1 MYRYQ
6 GECFVYKKIILTAI
20 SSLLL
25 FTLGGCSPS
34 AAPKEPRLFGFTA
47 MDMTD
52 QSFRLALAELEE
64 LVNQNGDSLI
74 TFDPQLDKEKQL
86 QGISDMISQGREVLF
101 LNPVDINGILP
112 ALRECQENG
121 VKIICFDSK
130 VSDASYIETFVGGDN
145 YKMGWLIGD
154 YIKKDFPQGGT
165 LAYLT
170 NPQAGSIL
178 LREQGL
184 LESLEGSNIEVIDVR
199 EISRYEEVLPATEK
213 LLEDNDSIDIIWGF
227 NDDICLMMHSCA
239 VANERQ
245 DQITFYA
252 TGGNPGIL
260 DAVKRGNVR
269 AVSVQSPADWG
280 KVCGELCYKLLDG
293 EEVNSDYLLEASIID
308 TESVNAYEMDQ

>member
-1 MYRYQ
+1 M
-6 GECFVYKKIILTAI
+6 
-20 SSLLL
+20 
-25 FTLGGCSPS
+25 
-34 AAPKEPRLFGFTA
+34 
-47 MDMTD
+47 
-52 QSFRLALAELEE
+52 
-64 LVNQNGDSLI
+64 
-74 TFDPQLDKEKQL
+74 
-86 QGISDMISQGREVLF
+86 
-101 LNPVDINGILP
+101 
-112 ALRECQENG
+112 
-121 VKIICFDSK
+121 
-130 VSDASYIETFVGGDN
+130 GGDN

-213 LLEDNDSIDIIWGF
+213 LLDDNDSIDIIWGF

>member
-1 MYRYQ
+1 
-6 GECFVYKKIILTAI
+6 
-20 SSLLL
+20 
-25 FTLGGCSPS
+25 
-34 AAPKEPRLFGFTA
+34 
-47 MDMTD
+47 
-52 QSFRLALAELEE
+52 
-64 LVNQNGDSLI
+64 
-74 TFDPQLDKEKQL
+74 
-86 QGISDMISQGREVLF
+86 MISQGIEVLF

-184 LESLEGSNIEVIDVR
+184 LESLEGSNIEVIDVH